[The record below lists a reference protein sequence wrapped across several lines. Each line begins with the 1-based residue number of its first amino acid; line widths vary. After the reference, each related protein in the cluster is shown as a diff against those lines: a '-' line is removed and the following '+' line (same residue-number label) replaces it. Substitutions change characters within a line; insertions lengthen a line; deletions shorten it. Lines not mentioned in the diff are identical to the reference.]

1 MDAISEKPK
10 TISEQV
16 VDRCAE
22 LVIQATEA
30 DRQFVNRIRK
40 PDYFGAAE
48 TVTPIQ
54 AALILEA
61 NSHNRRLSNAQ
72 FDIVMGILMRG
83 DWKRTHQGIAFYK
96 DGDLMDG
103 QHRLGASVLT
113 GIPLA
118 PIMISGGYDKDDNDA
133 IDAGAKRTA
142 ADAAALSG
150 VVDAGLKCTIV
161 EQWMKYEHLINY
173 GKNITFTN
181 HQIKV
186 KAMQHDAALGNAIA
200 LADTVMKTCA
210 IAVMTRKEI
219 AGRAFEMVQGGWS
232 PAYTQTL
239 LTLVNQGTADY
250 EGAPTVYLSEAYS
263 KDRDEKSRYKLTG
276 LQRQAMWHKVANLY
290 SHKAKV
296 AKNAVTW
303 KNGNPI
309 PTLKPPADIDPTMA
323 AE

>member
-1 MDAISEKPK
+1 MDMLVDKPK
-10 TISEQV
+10 SITEQV
-16 VDRCAE
+16 VDRIAV
-22 LVIQATEA
+22 LVTQATEV

-40 PDYFGAAE
+40 PEFFGSAE

-72 FDIVMGILMRG
+72 FDLVMGILMRG
-83 DWKRTHQGIAFYK
+83 EWKRTHQGIAFYA

-103 QHRLGASVLT
+103 QHRLGSCVIT
-113 GIPLA
+113 GIPLS
-118 PIMISGGYDKDDNDA
+118 PIMISGGYSKEDNDA

-142 ADAAALSG
+142 ADAAALAG
-150 VVDAGLKCTIV
+150 VSEAALKCAIV
-161 EQWMKYEHLINY
+161 EQWMKYEHLVNY
-173 GKNITFTN
+173 GKGISFTN
-181 HQIKV
+181 HQVKV
-186 KAMQHDAALGNAIA
+186 KAMQHDAGLTSAIA
-200 LADTVMKTCA
+200 LADTVLKACA
-210 IAVMTRKEI
+210 IAVMSKREI
-219 AGRAFEMVQGGWS
+219 AGRAFEMAQGGWS
-232 PAYTQTL
+232 PVYVQTL

-263 KDRDEKSRYKLTG
+263 KDRDEKSKYKLTG

-296 AKNAVTW
+296 AKNAVVW
-303 KNGNPI
+303 KAGNPV
-309 PTLKPPADIDPTMA
+309 PALTPPADIDPTMA

>member
-1 MDAISEKPK
+1 MDMVSDKPK
-10 TISEQV
+10 TITEQV
-16 VDRCAE
+16 IDKVAE

-40 PDYFGAAE
+40 PDFFGPAE
-48 TVTPIQ
+48 SVTPIQ

-72 FDIVMGILMRG
+72 FDLVMGILMRG
-83 DWKRTHQGIAFYK
+83 EWKRTHQGIAFYD
-96 DGDLMDG
+96 DGSLMDG
-103 QHRLGASVLT
+103 QHRLGSSVLT
-113 GIPLA
+113 GIPLS
-118 PIMISGGYDKDDNDA
+118 PIMISGGYGKDDNDA

-142 ADAAALSG
+142 ADAAALAG
-150 VVDAGLKCTIV
+150 VSEAALKCFIV
-161 EQWMKYEHLINY
+161 EQWMKYEHMIDY
-173 GKNITFTN
+173 GKGITFTN
-181 HQIKV
+181 HQVKV
-186 KAMQHDAALGNAIA
+186 KAMQHDADLTSAIA
-200 LADTVMKTCA
+200 LADTVMKACA
-210 IAVMTRKEI
+210 IAVMSRKEI
-219 AGRAFEMVQGGWS
+219 AARAFEMAQGGWS
-232 PAYTQTL
+232 PVYIQTL

-263 KDRDEKSRYKLTG
+263 KDRDEKSKYKLTG
-276 LQRQAMWHKVANLY
+276 LQRQAMWHKVASLY

-303 KNGNPI
+303 KNGNPV